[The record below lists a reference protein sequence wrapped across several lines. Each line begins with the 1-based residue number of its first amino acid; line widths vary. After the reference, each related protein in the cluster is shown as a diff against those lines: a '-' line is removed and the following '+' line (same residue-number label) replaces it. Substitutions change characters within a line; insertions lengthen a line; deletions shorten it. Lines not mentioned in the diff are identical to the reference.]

1 MERIAHPLQHFIVE
15 LKPAEKLS
23 EFRLQHLLP
32 HIVATASSRIPLTF
46 VDVPGAMIVDI
57 SLLLD
62 LADHRAAAPPASD
75 QAGKGEVISS
85 ALGFLGEAAIKYAL
99 DALPQVGRN

>member
-1 MERIAHPLQHFIVE
+1 
-15 LKPAEKLS
+15 
-23 EFRLQHLLP
+23 
-32 HIVATASSRIPLTF
+32 
-46 VDVPGAMIVDI
+46 MIVDI